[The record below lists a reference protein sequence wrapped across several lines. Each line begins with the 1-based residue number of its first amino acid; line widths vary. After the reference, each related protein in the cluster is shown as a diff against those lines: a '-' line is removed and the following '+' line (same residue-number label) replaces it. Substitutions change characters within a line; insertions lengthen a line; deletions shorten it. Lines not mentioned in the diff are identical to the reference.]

1 LARPLADGAAGGP
14 LDRLRVAG
22 DTTTNRGDR
31 DMPDSST
38 LRIEADAQRPSLA
51 RLLLDRPDRPN
62 AINDATPREIRV
74 AIGRPRWRGAPST
87 AGRLSSPVERKRMP
101 PNPSPSSLP
110 VSS

>member
-1 LARPLADGAAGGP
+1 GAARAGARQRRPPACPGRLPGRAGGRARLGGNEGRRGRLARPLADGAAGGP

-51 RLLLDRPDRPN
+51 RLLLDRPDRLN
-62 AINDATPREIRV
+62 AINDATPREI
-74 AIGRPRWRGAPST
+74 
-87 AGRLSSPVERKRMP
+87 
-101 PNPSPSSLP
+101 
-110 VSS
+110 